1 MEQTLQ
7 LTAYIQEPPVYRRY
21 SVSTETDKTPVV
33 QLHSREFFYI
43 GRNTKSID
51 NLVNLFEGGYAA
63 ENTAKALNILER
75 IAKQSKSIPQVFI
88 IESGIDL
95 DEVAKLTAFL
105 RDSEKF
111 RTIPVI
117 MDISCSNSETADP
130 CLLKRLFDDVIDT
143 RRADSKLLQRIVF
156 LEKVKKKNL
165 LGSRAKMEQLADL
178 AKENPIKTGRRLFD
192 ILAAFAAIILLS
204 PLMLLI
210 ALAIKLESKGPVFYI
225 SKRAGRGYRIFN
237 FYKFRTMQFD
247 ADKQVDQLKHLNEFN
262 EDQGRIF
269 FKVTN
274 DPRATRIGRF
284 LRNSSLDEL
293 PQFFN
298 VLLGDMSIVGNRPL
312 PLYEAAMLTTDE
324 WSMRFMAPAGITG
337 LWQIRK
343 KDRHCMSVEERI
355 NLDLT
360 YSKKQNFL
368 FDLWIIAHTPPALIQ
383 KSNVL

>member
-1 MEQTLQ
+1 MEQTLP
-7 LTAYIQEPPVYRRY
+7 LNKYLQEIPVYKRY
-21 SVSTETDKTPVV
+21 SISTEADKAPVV

-43 GRNTKSID
+43 GRNTRSID
-51 NLVNLFEGGYAA
+51 YLVALFEGGYAA
-63 ENTAKALNILER
+63 ESIEKAISILDR
-75 IAKQSKSIPQVFI
+75 IEKQSKSIPQVFI
-88 IESGIDL
+88 LDSGVNL
-95 DEVAKLTAFL
+95 DEVTRMSAYLKNS
-105 RDSEKF
+105 DKF

-117 MDISCSNSETADP
+117 MDISNSSAETADP
-130 CLLKRLFDDVIDT
+130 SLLKRLFDDVIDT
-143 RRADSKLLQRIVF
+143 RSIDNKLLQRIVF
-156 LEKVKKKNL
+156 LEKVKKKNVV
-165 LGSRAKMEQLADL
+165 GSKAKMDQLADL
-178 AKENPIKTGRRLFD
+178 AKENPIGFGRRLFD
-192 ILAAFAAIILLS
+192 IVAALTALLVFS
-204 PLMLLI
+204 PVMLLI
-210 ALAIKLESKGPVFYI
+210 ALAIKLESRGPVFYI

-237 FYKFRTMQFD
+237 FYKFRTMKFG

-262 EDQGRIF
+262 EDNGRIF

-274 DPRATRIGRF
+274 DPRATRIGKF

-298 VLLGDMSIVGNRPL
+298 VLMGDMSIVGNRPL

-324 WSMRFMAPAGITG
+324 WSKRFMAPAGITG

-360 YSKKQNFL
+360 YSRKQNFL